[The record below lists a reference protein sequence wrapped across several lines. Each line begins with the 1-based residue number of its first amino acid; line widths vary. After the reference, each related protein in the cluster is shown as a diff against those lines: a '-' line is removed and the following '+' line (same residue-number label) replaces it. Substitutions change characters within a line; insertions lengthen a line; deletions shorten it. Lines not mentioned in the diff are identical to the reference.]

1 MLNSVRFRL
10 TGWYVG
16 VLSLVMIA
24 FSMGVYSM
32 LAKTIRE
39 EFDRQLAAAF
49 DVLSRSLRHE
59 IEEHKG
65 TQEGE
70 PAFAEVV
77 STVYR
82 DSFPGVGIAVY
93 QGTRRVALKP
103 GLAGQALPPTPIE
116 AASSPIFRDMRV
128 QGEPWRE
135 LVQDLPVNGAG
146 TYQFVSVV
154 SLVPVEAELAGL
166 RETFFFAIPLA
177 LIAAAIGGFLLARKS
192 LAPVVEMSDTAS
204 RISSKDLSQRV
215 AVSNPKDELGKLA
228 STFNRL
234 LERLEGSF
242 ALQRQFMEDS
252 SHELRTPIY
261 VAHTAA
267 QVTLGQEGRTEA
279 EYREAIST
287 IDQQLRR
294 LQHIV
299 EDMFVLA
306 RADAGGYPLQIGEF
320 DLGETVDE
328 CVRAAALLGQ
338 QHGVSVKG
346 PELTELPGRGDEG
359 LIRQLVLILLDNAV
373 KYTPA
378 GGSISVVIDETD
390 PQSYSIIVRDTGP
403 GIPQNAREKIFERF
417 YRVDKARSRSGETKG
432 SGAGLGLAIAKW
444 ITSMHGG
451 SLSLVDTDREG
462 SSFRATILRQSLPNE
477 GTG

>member
-24 FSMGVYSM
+24 FSVGVYSM

-39 EFDRQLAAAF
+39 EGDRQLAAAY
-49 DVLSRSLRHE
+49 DVLSHSLQHE

-65 TQEGE
+65 TKEGE

-82 DSFPGVGIAVY
+82 DSFPGIGIAVY

-103 GLAGQALPPTPIE
+103 GPAGHVLPR
-116 AASSPIFRDMRV
+116 SSTDTGHNPAYRNLQS
-128 QGEPWRE
+128 QGESWRV
-135 LVQDLPVNGAG
+135 LTQDLSVTGAG
-146 TYQFVSVV
+146 TYEFVSIA

-166 RETFFFAIPLA
+166 RQTFFFAIPLA
-177 LIAAAIGGFLLARKS
+177 LIAAALGGFLLARKS
-192 LAPVVEMSDTAS
+192 LAPVVEMSDTAN
-204 RISSKDLSQRV
+204 RISSKDLSQRL
-215 AVSNPKDELGKLA
+215 AVGNPKDELGKLA

-234 LERLEGSF
+234 LERLQGSF

-261 VAHTAA
+261 VARTAA
-267 QVTLGQEGRTEA
+267 QVTMDRECRSEG
-279 EYREAIST
+279 EYREAIAT

-294 LQHIV
+294 LQQIV
-299 EDMFVLA
+299 EEMFVLA
-306 RADAGGYPLQIGEF
+306 RADAGAYPLQVGEF
-320 DLGETVDE
+320 DFGETVDE
-328 CVRAAALLGQ
+328 CVRAATLLGQ
-338 QHGVSVKG
+338 RHGVSVSG
-346 PELTELPGRGDEG
+346 PSLQELPGRGDEG
-359 LIRQLVLILLDNAV
+359 LIRQLVMILLDNAV

-378 GGSISVVIDETD
+378 GGHISVTIDSGD
-390 PQSYSIIVRDTGP
+390 PLHYSVIVRDTGP
-403 GIPQNAREKIFERF
+403 GIPLEAKEKIFERF
-417 YRVDKARSRSGETKG
+417 FRVDKARSRSSGAGG

-444 ITSMHGG
+444 IAGMHGG
-451 SLSLVDTDREG
+451 SLSLLDSGGAG
-462 SSFRATILRQSLPNE
+462 SCFRATILRQSLPAA
-477 GTG
+477 

>member
-32 LAKTIRE
+32 LARTIRE
-39 EFDRQLAAAF
+39 ASDRQLEGAI
-49 DVLSRSLRHE
+49 DVLGRSLRHE
-59 IEEHKG
+59 VEEHEGK
-65 TQEGE
+65 EKGE
-70 PAFAEVV
+70 PSFQEVV
-77 STVYR
+77 LTVYR

-93 QGTRRVALKP
+93 QGPRQVATKP
-103 GLAGQALPPTPIE
+103 GAEGRVPSPESRQFAQPTYEDIE
-116 AASSPIFRDMRV
+116 IAQR
-128 QGEPWRE
+128 PWRV
-135 LVQDLPVNGAG
+135 LRQDLQIKDAG
-146 TYQFVSVV
+146 SYQFITTAPMD
-154 SLVPVEAELAGL
+154 PVEAQLAGL
-166 RETFFFAIPLA
+166 RQSFFFAIPLA
-177 LIAAAIGGFLLARKS
+177 LLAATVGGLLLARKS

-215 AVSNPKDELGKLA
+215 PVSNPKDELGKLA

-242 ALQRQFMEDS
+242 TLQRQFMEDS

-267 QVTLGQEGRTEA
+267 QVTLGHEGRSEE
-279 EYREAIST
+279 EYREALTT
-287 IDQQLRR
+287 IDQQLQR

-306 RADAGGYPLQIGEF
+306 RADAGAYPLQVVDF
-320 DLGETVDE
+320 DLGETVNE

-338 QHGVSVKG
+338 RRNVRVTG
-346 PELTELPGRGDEG
+346 PDPQERPGRGDEG

-373 KYTPA
+373 KYTPP
-378 GGSISVVIDETD
+378 GGSVSVSIDESD
-390 PQSYSIIVRDTGP
+390 PQSYGVIVRDTGL
-403 GIPQNAREKIFERF
+403 GIPKEERERIFERF
-417 YRVDKARSRSGETKG
+417 YRVDKARSRSGVAGG

-444 ITSMHGG
+444 ITGMHGG
-451 SLSLVDTDREG
+451 GLSLVDTERQG
-462 SSFRATILRQSLPNE
+462 STFRATILRQPAS
-477 GTG
+477 

>member
-1 MLNSVRFRL
+1 MFNSVRFRL

-16 VLSLVMIA
+16 VLSLVLIA

-32 LAKTIRE
+32 LARTIR
-39 EFDRQLAAAF
+39 DAADGQLVAAV
-49 DVLSRSLRHE
+49 DVLGRSLRHE
-59 IEEHKG
+59 VEEHEGK
-65 TQEGE
+65 EKGE
-70 PAFAEVV
+70 PSFQEVV
-77 STVYR
+77 LTVYR

-93 QGTRRVALKP
+93 QGERQVATKP
-103 GLAGQALPPTPIE
+103 GPEGRVPSH
-116 AASSPIFRDMRV
+116 AASQFPKATFENIDIDRR
-128 QGEPWRE
+128 PWRV
-135 LVQDLPVNGAG
+135 LRQDLPIKDAG
-146 TYQFVSVV
+146 SYQFVTTAP
-154 SLVPVEAELAGL
+154 LDPVEAELSGL
-166 RETFFFAIPLA
+166 RQTFFFAIPLA
-177 LIAAAIGGFLLARKS
+177 LMAAAAGGFLLARKS
-192 LAPVVEMSDTAS
+192 LAPVVEMSETAS
-204 RISSKDLSQRV
+204 RISSKDLSKRV
-215 AVSNPKDELGKLA
+215 AVSNPKDELGRLA

-267 QVTLGQEGRTEA
+267 QVTLGHEGRSED
-279 EYREAIST
+279 EYREALTT

-306 RADAGGYPLQIGEF
+306 RADAGAYPLQVVDF

-338 QHGVSVKG
+338 RHGVTVTG
-346 PELTELPGRGDEG
+346 PDPQERPGRGDEG

-378 GGSISVVIDETD
+378 GGRVSVAIDESD
-390 PQSYSIIVRDTGP
+390 PQSYSVIVRDSGP
-403 GIPQNAREKIFERF
+403 GIPAEARERIFERF
-417 YRVDKARSRSGETKG
+417 YRVDKARSRSGVAAG
-432 SGAGLGLAIAKW
+432 SGAGLGLAIAQW
-444 ITSMHGG
+444 ITGMHGG
-451 SLSLVDTDREG
+451 GLSLIDTEREG
-462 SSFRATILRQSLPNE
+462 STFRATILRQPAS
-477 GTG
+477 